1 MSVPRAVQRRG
12 GADGDEA
19 GCAHQILFV
28 PVRMPDAPKRGLVI
42 RARRQIE
49 AHNGVDVA
57 VALEA
62 PQHPL
67 PNVRPV
73 AEPVRLDRRMAR
85 CGSLG
90 HSRRKL
96 GQVDADAAAAVCL
109 GSCRRCRTDYGSAA
123 VSAARPRPSADVP
136 TLSRA
141 TVGAER
147 TVWMQPAAL
156 GLVAKGRLGDG
167 EHGQQVQRE
176 RQRVCARHKL
186 NERGPC
192 R

>member
-1 MSVPRAVQRRG
+1 MRLG
-12 GADGDEA
+12 T
-19 GCAHQILFV
+19 HQIFLV
-28 PVRMPDAPKRGLVI
+28 AVRMPDAPKRGLVI
-42 RARRQIE
+42 RARRQKE
-49 AHNGVDVA
+49 AHNAVDVA

-62 PQHPL
+62 PQNPS
-67 PNVRPV
+67 PNARPV
-73 AEPVRLDRRMAR
+73 AEPVRLDRRMA
-85 CGSLG
+85 GSLG

-156 GLVAKGRLGDG
+156 GLVAKGRGDG
-167 EHGQQVQRE
+167 HGQQGSGSYLAPTR
-176 RQRVCARHKL
+176 RHPPLKSGADL
-186 NERGPC
+186 ANDQKIASETGTKHQ
-192 R
+192 

>member
-62 PQHPL
+62 PQHPR
-67 PNVRPV
+67 PNAWPV
-73 AEPVRLDRRMAR
+73 AEPARLDRRMAR
-85 CGSLG
+85 CGFGSLG
-90 HSRRKL
+90 KSRQL
-96 GQVDADAAAAVCL
+96 GEVDADALPPLCAWAAA
-109 GSCRRCRTDYGSAA
+109 
-123 VSAARPRPSADVP
+123 
-136 TLSRA
+136 
-141 TVGAER
+141 GA
-147 TVWMQPAAL
+147 AAL
-156 GLVAKGRLGDG
+156 ITGLLLFRLLG
-167 EHGQQVQRE
+167 HAQQQTCIRFLAP
-176 RQRVCARHKL
+176 Q
-186 NERGPC
+186 
-192 R
+192 